1 MRLRI
6 RGLTDRPLHLRRG
19 YRIILLLLVMPK
31 YNTGILVLV
40 NVKLDDLDEF
50 FPEPWSQYVLPP
62 RQSSAVILRC
72 PLRVDKSNEDV
83 QCLLADRDY
92 GIAFFST
99 IGDTTLREAAGIY
112 SGSSSSYV
120 WVPGVKLPSQ
130 LLKGGLYSWPYCQYL
145 DSKLL
150 QRILQAVSLLDHYL
164 MKEKFRRRN
173 AVAFQR
179 VVQALISQA
188 VPSVSIYT
196 TIASADTAVPSQVV
210 PRPSSA
216 PGKRGCKRSHASS
229 AV

>member
-1 MRLRI
+1 
-6 RGLTDRPLHLRRG
+6 
-19 YRIILLLLVMPK
+19 MPR
-31 YNTGILVLV
+31 YVAGTLVLV
-40 NVKLDDLDEF
+40 NVKPSDLDEL
-50 FPEPWSQYVLPP
+50 FPEPWSRYVQPP

-72 PLRVDKSNEDV
+72 PLRDDKSNEDA

-92 GIAFFST
+92 VIALFST
-99 IGDTTLREAAGIY
+99 IGATTLREAAGVY
-112 SGSSSSYV
+112 ADGSSSYV

-150 QRILQAVSLLDHYL
+150 QRILQAVSLLEHYL
-164 MKEKFRRRN
+164 KKEKFRRRN
-173 AVAFQR
+173 AHAFQR

-196 TIASADTAVPSQVV
+196 RIASAVTEVPSQVV

-229 AV
+229 AA

>member
-1 MRLRI
+1 
-6 RGLTDRPLHLRRG
+6 
-19 YRIILLLLVMPK
+19 MPK

-72 PLRVDKSNEDV
+72 PLRVDKSNEDA

-99 IGDTTLREAAGIY
+99 IGATTLREGAGVY
-112 SGSSSSYV
+112 SGSPSSYI
-120 WVPGVKLPSQ
+120 WVPGVTLPSQ
-130 LLKGGLYSWPYCQYL
+130 LRQGMFYSWPYCQYL

-150 QRILQAVSLLDHYL
+150 PRILQAVSLLDHYP

-173 AVAFQR
+173 AFEFHR

-188 VPSVSIYT
+188 MPSVSIYT
-196 TIASADTAVPSQVV
+196 TIAPADTAAPSQVV

-216 PGKRGCKRSHASS
+216 PGIRGCKRSHESS
-229 AV
+229 AA